1 MRHVGAAW
9 FSRSAALLV
18 PVVCAG
24 SLWAQ
29 VYTPPT
35 PSSKVTPG
43 GSADGGD
50 VTIQR
55 DAKPDTGASPW
66 GQEIPLLDMS
76 AETVTVGG
84 VTIPLGD
91 NRVLRARFEKYLNQP
106 EEDSEAARD
115 YRDTVR
121 KVLAEMAGAL
131 QGAGA
136 QVLAIACNT
145 AHTYADLIS
154 RSSGLPLI
162 DMITTASVAARDT
175 GARRAGVLGSRT
187 ALKLYRE
194 YLAAQGMGLVTLEP
208 DRQAVF
214 MDLVQKIKG
223 GDRSREVRA
232 EMAALTA
239 DLAAGGAETI
249 IAGCTEV
256 PLVVE
261 AGVTRLPFID
271 SSETLARRCVAVCL
285 GLEPLPA

>member
-1 MRHVGAAW
+1 MTLILGVLGGMGPAATVD
-9 FSRSAALLV
+9 FLAKLQAL
-18 PVVCAG
+18 
-24 SLWAQ
+24 
-29 VYTPPT
+29 TPTERERDHIRTIVDINPQT
-35 PSSKVTPG
+35 PDFNDPL
-43 GSADGGD
+43 
-50 VTIQR
+50 
-55 DAKPDTGASPW
+55 AKPGP
-66 GQEIPLLDMS
+66 
-76 AETVTVGG
+76 
-84 VTIPLGD
+84 
-91 NRVLRARFEKYLNQP
+91 
-106 EEDSEAARD
+106 
-115 YRDTVR
+115 
-121 KVLAEMAGAL
+121 VLAEMAGAL

-162 DMITTASVAARDT
+162 DMITTASVAARNT
-175 GARRAGVLGSRT
+175 GARRAGVLGSRA

-208 DRQAVF
+208 DRQTVF
-214 MDLVQKIKG
+214 MDLVQKIKS

-239 DLAAGGAETI
+239 DLAAGGAETV

-271 SSETLARRCVAVCL
+271 SSEALARRCVAVCL
-285 GLEPLPA
+285 GQEPLPA